1 MRMVREQAC
10 QGVLTRMRTLWGG
23 GALEGGDLRLLEDGS
38 ERGGALSSD
47 VVASDTAGEQR
58 GGARV
63 VREHSQRVKGRWH
76 KKRTLGRGGAPQP
89 RHAAPLEPFA
99 QLGDALR
106 SESPLTIPVV
116 DTIEHVV
123 VQAAKQGRRGVSMG
137 ADTKANAW
145 ELA

>member
-1 MRMVREQAC
+1 MGTVRVQAC
-10 QGVLTRMRTLWGG
+10 QWALT
-23 GALEGGDLRLLEDGS
+23 E
-38 ERGGALSSD
+38 
-47 VVASDTAGEQR
+47 
-58 GGARV
+58 
-63 VREHSQRVKGRWH
+63 
-76 KKRTLGRGGAPQP
+76 KRTLGRGGVPQR

-106 SESPLTIPVV
+106 SVSPLTSVFV
-116 DTIEHVV
+116 DATEHVA